1 MDGELVGL
9 LVQVVLMPVLFAL
22 YIWVCVRRQK

>member
-9 LVQVVLMPVLFAL
+9 LVQVILMPVLFAL
-22 YIWVCVRRQK
+22 YIYVCVRDVK